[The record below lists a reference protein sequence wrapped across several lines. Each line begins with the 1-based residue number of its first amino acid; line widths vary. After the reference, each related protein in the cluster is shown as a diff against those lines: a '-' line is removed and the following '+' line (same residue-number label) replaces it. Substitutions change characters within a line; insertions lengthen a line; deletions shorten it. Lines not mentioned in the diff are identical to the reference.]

1 MRISASGLISA
12 QDISHHNH
20 TDTGEL
26 EFHYFLHGRGQFR
39 NDGQVLPIG
48 PGSLLFSTPQEYHD
62 ASASPEMPMVF
73 IFVRFMKDSADQDF
87 AELIEKLFG
96 SRSRLDIG
104 KGFGLAFE
112 DIRLKSQSRD
122 PMFRRSAEHRLC
134 SLLYDLAA
142 GQAPLPPR
150 SQAYVNEALA
160 MMQGNLHGRLNL
172 DNLTERLGIDRSYFI
187 RIFRQAVGSSPMK
200 YYLGLKVDA
209 ARFLLLETDQPLA
222 RIAQSLGFRDEY
234 HFSHSVKQATG
245 HSPSAIRKHQAR
257 S

>member
-1 MRISASGLISA
+1 MRISVSGLISA
-12 QDISHHNH
+12 QSINHHCH

-26 EFHYFLHGRGQFR
+26 EFHYFLHGRGQF
-39 NDGQVLPIG
+39 NNGSQAVAFG
-48 PGSLLFSTPQEYHD
+48 PGSLFFSSPQEYHD
-62 ASASPEMPMVF
+62 AQAMPDSPSVF
-73 IFVRFMKDSADQDF
+73 IFVRFMEDRNDRDF
-87 AELIEKLFG
+87 AELIGKLFG
-96 SRSRLDIG
+96 SRCHLDIG

-112 DIRLKSQSRD
+112 DIRLKSQSQD
-122 PMFRRSAEHRLC
+122 PMFRRSAEHRLY

-187 RIFRQAVGSSPMK
+187 RIFRQATGSSPMK
-200 YYLGLKVDA
+200 YYTGLKVEA
-209 ARFLLLETDQPLA
+209 ARFLLIETDQPLA
-222 RIAQSLGFRDEY
+222 QVAQSLGFRDEY
-234 HFSHSVKQATG
+234 HFSHCIKQSTG